1 MVSREELYEIAFE
14 GMRSYPEGPFA
25 KKLKEPGDF
34 KRTSLCA
41 AWFGLAIAVDEIGA
55 ALSQLEHGM
64 DEGDLDAVMDAL
76 DLANEYDIV
85 TDLELVRVFHHKV
98 ARRAVEQGLGGTAP
112 SDADPGTPVARR
124 TDS

>member
-1 MVSREELYEIAFE
+1 MVGSEELYEIAFE

-41 AWFGLAIAVDEIGA
+41 AWFDLEIALKDIRA
-55 ALSQLEHGM
+55 ALSKLQHGM

-76 DLANEYDIV
+76 HLANEYNIV
-85 TDLELVRVFHHKV
+85 FDRESVREL
-98 ARRAVEQGLGGTAP
+98 GLGGTAP
-112 SDADPGTPVARR
+112 SDADPGTPVARG